1 MLRKITP
8 YYTAVA
14 DHTENLADGAEMW
27 TVLKQNHLQHAMD
40 MVASV
45 AAYVMVDLRFITEK
59 QGVEHGGWMDTNGFI
74 WFCFPVK

>member
-45 AAYVMVDLRFITEK
+45 AAYVMVDRRFITEK
-59 QGVEHGGWMDTNGFI
+59 QGVSSCVEHGGWMDANGFI
-74 WFCFPVK
+74 